1 MKLSPFRFLV
11 TSLALSLAAKE
22 PTSNTIKRKPTK
34 FPLVPLD
41 LEKVPPS
48 SNNYDRSQHD
58 SNSIKPTQ
66 PLKPP
71 ILKDPLY
78 FPYGANF

>member
-22 PTSNTIKRKPTK
+22 PTPNTINRKPTK

-41 LEKVPPS
+41 LEKVPTS
-48 SNNYDRSQHD
+48 SNNYDRS
-58 SNSIKPTQ
+58 
-66 PLKPP
+66 
-71 ILKDPLY
+71 
-78 FPYGANF
+78 